1 MDKVYIESAL
11 RPEGHYSPAVSDGKY
26 IYVSGQL
33 PIDPFTGE
41 ACRGGVAEQTRRVLE
56 NIRLVLRAA
65 GSSPEKVLRST
76 VYVSDIGHWDEVY
89 SIFAVFFGAH
99 RPARSIVPV
108 SRLHHGFE
116 IEMDAIAEV

>member
-56 NIRLVLRAA
+56 NIRKAKA
-65 GSSPEKVLRST
+65 GIKKAMQNQVEGLGFSFVELLTNCPTNWHMSPVKTLEFMEEHTMK
-76 VYVSDIGHWDEVY
+76 YFPCG
-89 SIFAVFFGAH
+89 VFVDKTAK
-99 RPARSIVPV
+99 
-108 SRLHHGFE
+108 E
-116 IEMDAIAEV
+116 AE

>member
-76 VYVSDIGHWDEVY
+76 FMSQISATGTRSTAYTPSF
-89 SIFAVFFGAH
+89 SAH
-99 RPARSIVPV
+99 TGRPEA
-108 SRLHHGFE
+108 
-116 IEMDAIAEV
+116 

>member
-41 ACRGGVAEQTRRVLE
+41 ACRGGVAEADTPSARKHKTGP
-56 NIRLVLRAA
+56 A
-65 GSSPEKVLRST
+65 GSGKQSGEGAQKHGLCLR
-76 VYVSDIGHWDEVY
+76 Y
-89 SIFAVFFGAH
+89 
-99 RPARSIVPV
+99 RPLGR
-108 SRLHHGFE
+108 G
-116 IEMDAIAEV
+116 

>member
-56 NIRLVLRAA
+56 NIRLVLPGQREAVRRRCSEA
-65 GSSPEKVLRST
+65 RFMSQISATGTRST
-76 VYVSDIGHWDEVY
+76 AYTPSF
-89 SIFAVFFGAH
+89 SAH
-99 RPARSIVPV
+99 TGRPEA
-108 SRLHHGFE
+108 
-116 IEMDAIAEV
+116 